1 MKMTFTGF
9 RDEAIWK
16 NLEYLPK
23 QSLFEYSKGNTL
35 FYWTRCETYVVLA
48 SFSELGNLWIFS
60 LLGYIKNSRIIQKLY
75 LQFEQTL
82 LW

>member
-35 FYWTRCETYVVLA
+35 FYWTRCETSVVLA

-60 LLGYIKNSRIIQKLY
+60 LLGYILKPVA
-75 LQFEQTL
+75 
-82 LW
+82 